1 MICRFEKP
9 SVSLRAP
16 VLAFASVMVGFG
28 SIDLQASDG
37 FANSSYF
44 YTNNLTNQISVR
56 QDFDRLGGGFGLF
69 EVNSQTGLE
78 LLSEAPNSY
87 QGVRVLRATLSTA
100 RSWQVVVKAHVQ
112 LAEDPTEEHR
122 DARAQ
127 LQSHYG
133 AYLGIVKLARN
144 SEGTPSIVE
153 SAPNRASV
161 VLRKSDGGGW
171 QHYFAFG
178 RYSGGVKVGEET
190 INPLGNQPEALLRLR
205 FSAADRSL
213 IVGYSIDNGQEFS
226 ELPSVDLGT
235 EWGLTPDDELVVTL
249 EGNSSPYSIEDRDND
264 FWSTFDRDASITPAP
279 LPVYS
284 VRSGE
289 IFFSDLG
296 IAYEPSQIAE
306 FTYEAVNGSEVVV
319 TGYTGSEAH
328 VSVPQFI
335 NGLPVTKIGP
345 NAFSDNPNLLSVVL
359 PISTTEVSAGS
370 FANSPNLVSVYLPLA
385 VHTIGDGAFSG
396 SISLRTVQLPSN
408 LVLQA
413 ERFGL
418 GGGLAFQELVQRVGA
433 SLAENELFMAALVTN
448 ETFLGA
454 LSAKI
459 LSRYGSYGLAARSDL
474 SQFATRQ
481 DVQNG
486 LEQSR
491 AQGINSVIADPNSW
505 NLFTADQISG
515 LSIGDLTLTRQV
527 NGSFVLNY
535 NIEQSNDLV
544 NWTTYRNYGEE
555 LTGLPTN
562 KKFIRIRVKQ

>member
-1 MICRFEKP
+1 M
-9 SVSLRAP
+9 
-16 VLAFASVMVGFG
+16 AFASVLVGFG

-37 FANSSYF
+37 FINTSYF

-56 QDFDRLGGGFGLF
+56 QDFDRLGGGFGSF

-112 LAEDPTEEHR
+112 LAEDPNEEHR
-122 DARAQ
+122 DARDQ

-133 AYLGIVKLARN
+133 AYLGVVKLVRN
-144 SEGTPSIVE
+144 SDGSPSIVD

-190 INPLGNQPEALLRLR
+190 INPLGNQPEVLLRLR

-249 EGNSSPYSIEDRDND
+249 EGNSSPYSTEDRDND

-296 IAYEPSQIAE
+296 IAYEPSQIAD
-306 FTYEAVNGSEVVV
+306 FTYETVNGSEIVV

-335 NGLPVTKIGP
+335 NGLPVTKISYSVFSEKENLTSVLLP
-345 NAFSDNPNLLSVVL
+345 HSVLVVESNA
-359 PISTTEVSAGS
+359 
-370 FANSPNLVSVYLPLA
+370 FANSPNLNSVYLPANLRA
-385 VHTIGDGAFSG
+385 IGGGVFAGAT
-396 SISLRTVQLPSN
+396 SLRRVNLPPH
-408 LVLQA
+408 LVL
-413 ERFGL
+413 RTDL
-418 GGGLAFQELVQRVGA
+418 WLDSGLAFQQLVQLVGNA
-433 SLAENELFMAALVTN
+433 LAENELFMAALVTN
-448 ETFLGA
+448 EKFLGA

-459 LSRYGSYGLAARSDL
+459 LSRYGSYGLAARGDL
-474 SQFATRQ
+474 SEFATRQ

-505 NLFTADQISG
+505 NLFTADQVSG

-535 NIEQSNDLV
+535 DIEQSDDLV